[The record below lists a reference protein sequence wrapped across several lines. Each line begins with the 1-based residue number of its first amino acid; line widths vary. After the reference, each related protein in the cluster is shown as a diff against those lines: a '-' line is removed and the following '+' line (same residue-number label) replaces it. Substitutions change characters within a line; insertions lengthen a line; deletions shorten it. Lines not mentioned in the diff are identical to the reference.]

1 MNYKKLKSSAEKI
14 TMPDELRQRIITGC
28 ENIEQSAKD
37 NDSGE
42 FTNHIYT
49 TDRVKPHYI
58 LRTVSA
64 VAACA
69 IVVGGVGAATHLMHK
84 QKSPDTISTEM
95 SEQLQNGGTSP
106 FGDITRYDLTVGTP
120 VNEIVPEGEQKSA
133 VAELINNYNWGEGS
147 VAPDDES
154 FRTDFYYAFDWRDGE
169 DEVFLQIF
177 DDNTARYVRM
187 AVENREE
194 YQYESTYATISTNVQ
209 VLVNKHF
216 SIDSQEL
223 ISAIDEIMMSG
234 SSPFGNFDAYDL
246 DIHYGEVYGADE
258 LAGWQKHAIG
268 YYFDS
273 LDLVELTG
281 PTGSIEE
288 FGKIAYQFCSDNGN
302 TISVYDGNILAYVDV
317 QAEGDIV
324 TGSVRQ
330 YKIHS
335 ETVIAK
341 LDFIITGV
349 RAAAFGDF
357 NTLPYGYVDTDA
369 LPGGYVDTDDD
380 STSIMVIQ
388 FTNPDSIINVSPAT
402 ALTVKQQAVLTD
414 YFFNCDIREWTE
426 EDTEEVQPLIN
437 EKYNY
442 DGNFWMSFQYLGEN
456 ELRSISIAPWG
467 QLMYRVISYE
477 EKDGEY
483 IGEIVEGTYY
493 RIDYDAFKAA
503 YDLAFSDDE
512 PTDDTA
518 VEPTTA
524 EGDNIE
530 ISEEPFYMLYRELV
544 YNNAPIYR
552 YDNII
557 TSSEDTDLP
566 HKTAISQY
574 ECDSIME
581 IFTEYQ
587 QYITETHDTLNDND
601 VIYRFS
607 ITLSDDS
614 ERYLNVHNDNCVSWY
629 DEVNGEFTNIHS
641 YMYTSPQP
649 ISEAID
655 DLYTEISYGDICREY
670 LTENDKEST
679 LTITN
684 WDSPDVEYIKSLP
697 DDYYHIAES
706 ADKSDSYVKV
716 TFNTDQDALLGPI
729 TFYLDEGGTIIGMN
743 WRE

>member
-1 MNYKKLKSSAEKI
+1 MNYKNLKSSAEKI
-14 TMPDELRQRIITGC
+14 TMPNELRQRIITGC
-28 ENIEQSAKD
+28 ENIEQSAKG

-49 TDRVKPHYI
+49 ADRVKPHYI

-95 SEQLQNGGTSP
+95 SEQLQNSGTSP

-133 VAELINNYNWGEGS
+133 IAELINNYNWGEGS

-187 AVENREE
+187 AVENSEE
-194 YQYESTYATISTNVQ
+194 YQYKDTYTTKATNVQ
-209 VLVNKHF
+209 MLVNKHF

-234 SSPFGNFDAYDL
+234 NSPFGNFDAYDL
-246 DIHYGEVYGADE
+246 DIHYGEVYGVDE

-273 LDLVELTG
+273 LDW
-281 PTGSIEE
+281 IEANPSDYISE
-288 FGKIAYQFCSDNGN
+288 MPAKIAYNFASDDNIISVLDNGQLQYD
-302 TISVYDGNILAYVDV
+302 TLIHDEDGDPTDYYQTVYYQID
-317 QAEGDIV
+317 
-324 TGSVRQ
+324 S
-330 YKIHS
+330 K
-335 ETVIAK
+335 TVIAK

-349 RAAAFGDF
+349 GAAAFGDF
-357 NTLPYGYVDTDA
+357 DTLPYGYVDDYYD
-369 LPGGYVDTDDD
+369 G
-380 STSIMVIQ
+380 TSIMNIQ
-388 FTNPDSIINVSPAT
+388 LSDPDSIISVAPMT
-402 ALTVKQQAVLTD
+402 ELTLRQQTILTD
-414 YFFNCDIREWTE
+414 YFCNCDIREWTE
-426 EDTEEVQPLIN
+426 EDTEEVRPLMD

-442 DGNFWMSFQYLGEN
+442 DGSFWLGFQYLGEN
-456 ELRSISIAPWG
+456 ELRSIAIAPWG
-467 QLMYRVISYE
+467 QLTYMVISYE

-483 IGEIVEGTYY
+483 IGEIVDSTNY

-512 PTDDTA
+512 PTT
-518 VEPTTA
+518 VET
-524 EGDNIE
+524 D
-530 ISEEPFYMLYRELV
+530 SELEVPFAALYELYDV
-544 YNNAPIYR
+544 NSSPVYR

-587 QYITETHDTLNDND
+587 QYITETHGTLNDND
-601 VIYRFS
+601 VMYRFS
-607 ITLSDDS
+607 ITLSDGS
-614 ERYLNVHNDNCVSWY
+614 ERYLNVYNDNCVSWY
-629 DEVNGEFTNIHS
+629 DVIDGEDTNIHS

-649 ISEAID
+649 ISEALD
-655 DLYTEISYGDICREY
+655 DLYTEIRYGDICREY
-670 LTENDKEST
+670 LEENGHESA

-684 WDSPDVEYIKSLP
+684 WDSPTVDYVKSLP
-697 DDYYHIAES
+697 NNYYQISES
-706 ADKSDSYVKV
+706 SDKSDRYVRV
-716 TFNTDQDALLGPI
+716 EFNTDQDALLGPI
-729 TFYLDEGGTIIGMN
+729 TFYLDEGGTIIGMDE
-743 WRE
+743 RE